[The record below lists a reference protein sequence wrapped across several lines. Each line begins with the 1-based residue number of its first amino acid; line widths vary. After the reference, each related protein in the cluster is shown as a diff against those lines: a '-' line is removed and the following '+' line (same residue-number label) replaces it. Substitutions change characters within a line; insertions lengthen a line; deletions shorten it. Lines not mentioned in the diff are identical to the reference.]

1 MRAMTKLKADPSNTA
16 QARAWDG
23 DDGAYWAHNAEHF
36 DRSMAAL
43 HVPFMAAANLTA
55 HDHVL
60 DIGCGTGQTTR
71 DAARVA
77 SSGSALGV
85 DLSLRMIDHARH
97 VAAREGLVNVSFEH
111 VDAQIHPFKDECFD
125 VAFSR
130 TGAMFF
136 GDPIAAFTNI
146 ARALR
151 RGGRLVLLTW
161 QGLEGN
167 EWIRELSTA
176 MAAGRKLP
184 IPQATGPGPFSLSDP
199 QRVRTV
205 LSAAGFTDIQ
215 LEPRSDAIWLGD
227 DVDNAQ
233 QFVLGLLGW
242 MLSGLDDQGR
252 QLAIENLR
260 TTLAVHDSGHGVL
273 LGSATWT
280 ILANR
285 HEQEV
290 TTEGNINEPVC
301 HHP

>member
-1 MRAMTKLKADPSNTA
+1 MTAMTKLSVDPSNTE
-16 QARAWDG
+16 QARSWDS
-23 DDGAYWAHNAEHF
+23 DEGACWAKNAEQF

-43 HVPFMAAANLTA
+43 HVAFMASADLAV

-71 DAARVA
+71 DAARAA

-97 VAAREGLVNVSFEH
+97 VAAREGLGNVSFEH
-111 VDAQIHPFKDECFD
+111 VDAQIHPFQDEYFD

-136 GDPIAAFTNI
+136 GNPVAAFTNI

-167 EWIRELSTA
+167 EWIRELSRA
-176 MAAGRKLP
+176 MAAGRELP
-184 IPQATGPGPFSLSDP
+184 IPQATAPGPFSLSDP

-205 LSAAGFTDIQ
+205 LGAAGFTDVQ
-215 LEPRSDAIWLGD
+215 LEPRSDAMWFGD
-227 DVDNAQ
+227 DADSAQ

-252 QLAIENLR
+252 QLAVDRLR
-260 TTLAVHDSGHGVL
+260 VTLTAHDTNHGVL
-273 LGSATWT
+273 FGSATWT

-285 HEQEV
+285 L
-290 TTEGNINEPVC
+290 
-301 HHP
+301 